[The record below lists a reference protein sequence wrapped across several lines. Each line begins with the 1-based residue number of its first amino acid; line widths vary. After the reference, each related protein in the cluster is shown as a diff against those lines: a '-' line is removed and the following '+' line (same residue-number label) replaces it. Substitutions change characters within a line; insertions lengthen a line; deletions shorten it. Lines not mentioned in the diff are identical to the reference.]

1 MALKVKKFSETAK
14 LPTVAHPGADL
25 GFDVYADETV
35 LIPEGKVRKVK
46 TGIGVE
52 MTGMATGFLVKDRS
66 SMAGLHGIHVLAG
79 VLDAGYR
86 GELILVLAN
95 LGDVDYTVTAGDK
108 VAQMVPIPTL
118 TRVPIEEVGE
128 LTPSSRGVQ
137 GFGSSDKPKSLL
149 VKI

>member
-14 LPTVAHPGADL
+14 LPTVEHPGADL

-35 LIPEGKVRKVK
+35 VIPEGKVRKVK

-66 SMAGLHGIHVLAG
+66 SMASKGIHVLAG

-118 TRVPIEEVGE
+118 TRVSIEEVEE

>member
-25 GFDVYADETV
+25 GFDLYASETV
-35 LIPEGKVRKVK
+35 TIGPHKFGWVP

-66 SMAGLHGIHVLAG
+66 SMSGRGLHVLGG
-79 VLDAGYR
+79 VIDAGYR
-86 GELILVLAN
+86 GELKVNIAN
-95 LGDVDYTVTAGDK
+95 VSDESYTITTGDK
-108 VAQMVPIPTL
+108 FAQMVPIPTL
-118 TRVPIEEVGE
+118 TRVPIEEVEE

>member
-35 LIPEGKVRKVK
+35 VLRSHGTAKVK

-66 SMAGLHGIHVLAG
+66 SMAIADLHVLGG
-79 VLDAGYR
+79 VIDAGYR
-86 GELILVLAN
+86 GEIAVIFAN
-95 LGDVDYTVTAGDK
+95 VGNLDYTINKGDK
-108 VAQMVPIPTL
+108 IAQMVPIPTL
-118 TRVPIEEVGE
+118 TRVPIEEVEE
-128 LTPSSRGVQ
+128 LTDSSRGVQ